1 MYQTHFPPET
11 FARRREALFTAL
23 PDDAVA
29 LVQGA
34 PKEPAHDRFR
44 QSNDFYYLCGVE
56 VPHAYLLLDGRADA
70 ATLYLPHQSPQ
81 RRAQEGEA
89 LSADN
94 PDTVR
99 GLTGVDDV
107 QGLEALSRALER
119 VEVIYTP
126 LRIGEGPGMSW
137 DTVRRAQQEAIADP
151 WDGRLDRMRTLV
163 AHLRAR
169 CPGAEIRDLA
179 PYIDALR
186 LVKRG
191 GEIDL
196 VRMAGKLSAAGVVE
210 AMRSTTPGV
219 WEYQL
224 DAVMR
229 YVYLNNGARDAGYRA
244 IIASGANIWYGHY
257 NANNAQ
263 MTDGDLVL
271 VDCAPDYAY
280 YTSDIGRM
288 WPVNGRYTDLQ
299 HMLYGF
305 VVAYHK
311 RLLALIEPDRT
322 PAAIMAE
329 AAEQMRVVCDNTE
342 WPKAIYR
349 QGAERMLAWQ
359 GHFSHPV
366 GMAVHDVGRYREDT
380 LKPGLVFALDPS
392 LWIPEERLYYR
403 VEDTLLITEAGY
415 ENLTAD
421 APLALD
427 QVEATVGK
435 GGLVQ
440 RYPPL
445 D

>member
-1 MYQTHFPPET
+1 
-11 FARRREALFTAL
+11 
-23 PDDAVA
+23 
-29 LVQGA
+29 
-34 PKEPAHDRFR
+34 
-44 QSNDFYYLCGVE
+44 
-56 VPHAYLLLDGRADA
+56 
-70 ATLYLPHQSPQ
+70 
-81 RRAQEGEA
+81 
-89 LSADN
+89 
-94 PDTVR
+94 
-99 GLTGVDDV
+99 
-107 QGLEALSRALER
+107 
-119 VEVIYTP
+119 
-126 LRIGEGPGMSW
+126 
-137 DTVRRAQQEAIADP
+137 
-151 WDGRLDRMRTLV
+151 
-163 AHLRAR
+163 
-169 CPGAEIRDLA
+169 
-179 PYIDALR
+179 
-186 LVKRG
+186 
-191 GEIDL
+191 
-196 VRMAGKLSAAGVVE
+196 
-210 AMRSTTPGV
+210 
-219 WEYQL
+219 
-224 DAVMR
+224 
-229 YVYLNNGARDAGYRA
+229 
-244 IIASGANIWYGHY
+244 
-257 NANNAQ
+257 
-263 MTDGDLVL
+263 
-271 VDCAPDYAY
+271 
-280 YTSDIGRM
+280 
-288 WPVNGRYTDLQ
+288 
-299 HMLYGF
+299 MLYGF